1 MKFTLGWLKEHLD
14 TDADLDTVLETLT
27 AIGLEVEG
35 VENPGETLADFKIA
49 RVVSADKHPNADK
62 LQLLQVD
69 TGDGIP
75 VQVVCGAPNAR
86 EGMVG
91 VFAAPG
97 TYVPGIDVTL
107 KPAKIRDIESFGMM
121 CSERELEM
129 SDAHEG
135 VIDLD
140 AAAAEHVGETYAQWA
155 GLDDPVI
162 DIAITPNR
170 QDCMG
175 VRGVARDL
183 AAAGLGRLKPLAE
196 AYAPA
201 GAEAGAGVNDAT
213 TGQCEAVKPIAGEG
227 APSIEIRTDD
237 PDGCPAFFG
246 RTVAGVA
253 NGTSPDWMA
262 KRLRAIGQK
271 PISALVDITNFVMI
285 DLGRPLHVYDRA
297 TLGDAIF
304 ARRAENGEKVVALNG
319 KEYVLDDTM
328 TVIADEHGV
337 HDIGGIM
344 GGEHSGVQD
353 GTTDI
358 VIECAYFDPP
368 RISRTGQKLGLM
380 SDARA
385 RFERGVDPAFLDDGL
400 TVATLLVQALCGGTP
415 SEVVR
420 AGQPPLDTKTVSYD
434 PQLAETL
441 GGLAIPADKQRA
453 SLEAL
458 GFTVTGDG
466 PFEVT
471 APTWRRDVDG
481 APDLVEEV
489 LRLESYDAI
498 PSTPLPRAEGVATPT
513 ASPEQKRER
522 TVRRAAAARGLNEA
536 VTWSFIPE
544 AEAALSGDAPWIL
557 ANPISEDMKV
567 MRTSMIP
574 GLAAAAKRNAD
585 RGAHSIRLF
594 EIGRRYLEEEER
606 PTLGLILA
614 GAKDG
619 RHWQGGG
626 APFDAYDVKAE
637 IVTLLEAAGAPTANL
652 QLFGDASAL
661 YHPGRSGR
669 LCLGPKNMLAE
680 FGELHPNTLKALD
693 LDGPVMAG
701 EIYLDAIPIPRSSGH
716 MRKAFTPPA
725 LQVVTRD
732 FAFLLD
738 ADTPAGDLLRAVKGA
753 DKQHLVD
760 ARIFDV
766 FTGEGVPEG
775 RKSVAIE
782 VTLQPAE
789 RSFTE
794 DDLKAISEKVVKAAE
809 KAGGELRG

>member
-35 VENPGETLADFKIA
+35 VENPGETLADFRIA

-62 LQLLQVD
+62 LLLLQVD
-69 TGDGIP
+69 TGDGTP

-86 EGMVG
+86 AGMVG

-129 SDAHEG
+129 SDVHEG
-135 VIDLD
+135 IIDLD
-140 AAAAEHVGETYAQWA
+140 QSAAEKIGESYAQWA
-155 GLDDPVI
+155 GFDDPVI

-175 VRGVARDL
+175 VYGVARDL
-183 AAAGLGRLKPLAE
+183 AAAGMGIFKNLQVTDIERGDP
-196 AYAPA
+196 
-201 GAEAGAGVNDAT
+201 
-213 TGQCEAVKPIAGEG
+213 
-227 APSIEIRTDD
+227 PSIDIRTDD
-237 PDGCPAFFG
+237 PEGCPAFFG
-246 RTVAGVA
+246 RTIAGVS
-253 NGTSPDWMA
+253 NGTSPDWMQ

-271 PISALVDITNFVMI
+271 PISALVDITNYIMI
-285 DLGRPLHVYDRA
+285 DHGRPLHVYDRA
-297 TLGDAIF
+297 KLGDAIF
-304 ARRAENGEKVVALNG
+304 ARRAGNGEKVVALNG

-328 TVIADEHGV
+328 TVIADENGV

-344 GGEHSGVQD
+344 GGEHSGVQPE
-353 GTTDI
+353 TSDI
-358 VIECAYFDPP
+358 VIECAYFTPE
-368 RISRTGQKLGLM
+368 RIARTGQTLALM

-400 TVATLLVQALCGGTP
+400 AIATKLVLDICGGQP
-415 SEVVR
+415 SEKIE
-420 AGQPPLDTKTVSYD
+420 AGAPPLDTKTVNYD
-434 PQLAETL
+434 PQLSTTL
-441 GGLAIPADKQRA
+441 GGLSVPADKQRE

-458 GFTVTGDG
+458 GFTVKGDG

-471 APTWRRDVDG
+471 VPTWRRDVDG

-498 PSTPLPRAEGVATPT
+498 PSTPLPRAEGGATPT
-513 ASPEQKRER
+513 TSPEQKRER
-522 TVRRAAAARGLNEA
+522 TVRRAAAARGLSEA
-536 VTWSFIPE
+536 VTWSFIPWAE
-544 AEAALSGDAPWIL
+544 AELSGEAPWIL

-574 GLAAAAKRNAD
+574 GLAAATKRNAD
-585 RGAHSIRLF
+585 RGASGIRLF
-594 EIGRRYLEEEER
+594 EIGRRYLQKEER

-614 GAKDG
+614 GTKDA
-619 RHWQGGG
+619 RHWQGGE
-626 APFDAYDVKAE
+626 AAFDAYDAKAE
-637 IVTLLEAAGAPTANL
+637 IVALLEAVGVSTTNL
-652 QLFGDASAL
+652 QLFGDTSAL

-669 LCLGPKNMLAE
+669 LCLGPRNMLAE

-701 EIYLDAIPIPRSSGH
+701 EVYLDAIPMPRSSGL
-716 MRKAFTPPA
+716 MRKPFTPPA
-725 LQVVTRD
+725 LQSVTRD
-732 FAFLLD
+732 FAFLLC
-738 ADTPAGDLLRAVKGA
+738 ADTPAGNLLRAVKGA
-753 DKQHLVD
+753 DKQALVD

-766 FTGEGVPEG
+766 FSGKGVPEG
-775 RKSVAIE
+775 KKSVAIE
-782 VTLQPAE
+782 VTLQPSE
-789 RSFTE
+789 KSFTE
-794 DDLKAISEKVVKAAE
+794 DDLKAISDNVVKAAE